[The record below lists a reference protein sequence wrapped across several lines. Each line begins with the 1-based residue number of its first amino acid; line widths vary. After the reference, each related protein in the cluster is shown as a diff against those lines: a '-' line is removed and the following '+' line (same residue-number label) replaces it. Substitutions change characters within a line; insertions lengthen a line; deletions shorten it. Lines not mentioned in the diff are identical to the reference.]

1 MTNSDMAQSQGRAK
15 IQIFSPFLWW
25 LLLSRSPGTSLE
37 VPTGVTS
44 NWLWCQP
51 LPSRLFH
58 SRPSCALLTTDN
70 LTFGSSHLDSATVLP
85 HEDPLPQSQSRRLL
99 CYTTIFQ
106 HPVVKFCGVI
116 VVLEFVLFSQTVGSL
131 YACSGETNLQTSC
144 SIICFKRRN
153 TNWTWHEVI
162 CSWSNQNLWCVVMF
176 HLNINW
182 SNSRESKPLS

>member
-25 LLLSRSPGTSLE
+25 LLLSRSTGTSLE

-44 NWLWCQP
+44 NWLWCHP

-58 SRPSCALLTTDN
+58 SCPSCALLMTDN
-70 LTFGSSHLDSATVLP
+70 LTFGSSHLDSAVVLP

-106 HPVVKFCGVI
+106 HPVVKFSSVI
-116 VVLEFVLFSQTVGSL
+116 VVLEFVLFL
-131 YACSGETNLQTSC
+131 TNCRKPVRMFWQNQSTNFMC
-144 SIICFKRRN
+144 DTICFKTKN
-153 TNWTWHEVI
+153 TIFFLIFFFEVA
-162 CSWSNQNLWCVVMF
+162 WSDLLIMK
-176 HLNINW
+176 
-182 SNSRESKPLS
+182 SKLVLCCDISSQHQLKQ